1 MAIPLLIGAA
11 ALLAGGYGVK
21 KGVDASQKNSQAKSI
36 NKRAQALIDNYAE
49 KLSKSRK
56 SANDELNKLGKLKID
71 TYNTTVKDFVKTFKE
86 IKNVQL
92 NSSAEIEELKDF
104 ETTLKKLES
113 GINLA
118 RNMASS
124 AVAGGAAGAVVAFG
138 AYGGVMAFGAAST
151 GAAISGLS
159 GAAATNATLA
169 WLGGGSLA
177 AGGMG
182 MAGGMAVLGGVV
194 AGPLIAVFG
203 SVMDSKATT
212 NLENAK
218 ANKRKAESHVKEM
231 EIVIDS
237 CKNIAKRAELF
248 SRLLDELND
257 LLKPGVEKLKFIL
270 SSEGN
275 DFRDYSYESKEIVF
289 MVASLSKTI
298 STVINTPILSAE
310 GALTQESL
318 DTYKSSEEGYKKLQ
332 LQFKSAGLLN

>member
-49 KLSKSRK
+49 KLSKSRE
-56 SANDELNKLGKLKID
+56 SANDELNNLGKLKID

-118 RNMASS
+118 RNMASGV
-124 AVAGGAAGAVVAFG
+124 VAGGTAGAVVAFG

-237 CKNIAKRAELF
+237 CKSIAKRAEMF
-248 SRLLDELND
+248 SNLLSELNK
-257 LLKPGVEKLKFIL
+257 LLKPGVEKLKYIL

-275 DFRDYSYESKEIVF
+275 DFRDYSHELKEIVF
-289 MVASLSKTI
+289 MVASLSKAI
-298 STVINTPILSAE
+298 STVINTPILTAD
-310 GALTQESL
+310 GALTPESL
-318 DTYKSSEEGYKKLQ
+318 DTYKNSESDYHKLQ
-332 LQFKSAGLLN
+332 TQFKNVGLLN